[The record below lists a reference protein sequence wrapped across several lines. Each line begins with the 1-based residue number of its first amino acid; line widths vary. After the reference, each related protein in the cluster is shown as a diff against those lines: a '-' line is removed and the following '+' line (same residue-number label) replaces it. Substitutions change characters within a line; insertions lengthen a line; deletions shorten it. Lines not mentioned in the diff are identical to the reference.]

1 MTAAARKARFDA
13 GQQRHRALL
22 AKVHIAAKELGL
34 AGDAYADVLF
44 GVTGKESA
52 KQCSDAE
59 LGAVLDRMKALG
71 WQPARPAGRAG
82 PRAADHPSAKKARAL
97 WISLHHLGVVENPS
111 EQALEAFAARQ
122 LKCERLQWANQ
133 GQAFRLIEA
142 LKDMAERHGW
152 SQSTAGVLPR
162 HLPVVLRRRLI
173 ERIVEEM
180 KAIGLIP
187 ASWSITVA
195 AWRLAGIQIISFWTA
210 GAVELDEI
218 AQALGAKL
226 RAARAAL
233 PQGETE

>member
-1 MTAAARKARFDA
+1 MTAPARKARFDA
-13 GQQRHRALL
+13 GAQRRRALL
-22 AKVHIAAKELGL
+22 GKVHIAAKELGL
-34 AGDAYADVLF
+34 AGDAYSDVLF

-52 KQCSDAE
+52 AACSDGE

-71 WQPARPAGRAG
+71 WKPARPAGRSA
-82 PRAADHPSAKKARAL
+82 PRPADHPAAGKARAL
-97 WISLHHLGVVENPS
+97 WISLYHLGVVTNPA

-152 SQSTAGVLPR
+152 SQSTDGVLPR
-162 HLPVVLRRRLI
+162 QLPVVLRRRLI

-180 KAIGLIP
+180 KAIQLIP
-187 ASWSITVA
+187 DAWTIRDA
-195 AWRLAGIQIISFWTA
+195 AWRLAGIQMTSFWTA
-210 GAVELDEI
+210 GAVELDEL

-226 RAARAAL
+226 RAARAANL
-233 PQGETE
+233 QGDAR